1 MARKAALFLFCLV
14 VLIACGPP
22 RYEKQTVQQDPLFEE
37 SYLVRDSDGHT
48 IGYAVKVSEHEY
60 RMFTDNGKV
69 IILEDPIFEGN
80 YIIYE

>member
-1 MARKAALFLFCLV
+1 MARKILCCLFFLCVF
-14 VLIACGPP
+14 ACGPP
-22 RYEKQTVQQDPLFEE
+22 KYEKQTIQQDPLFEE

-80 YIIYE
+80 YIICE